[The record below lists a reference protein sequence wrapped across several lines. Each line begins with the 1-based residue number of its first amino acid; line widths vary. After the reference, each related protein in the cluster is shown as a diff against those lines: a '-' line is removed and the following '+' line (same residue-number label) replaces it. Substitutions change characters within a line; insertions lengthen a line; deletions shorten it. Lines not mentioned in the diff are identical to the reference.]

1 MRIVTALDCSWPRVG
16 AFLAALA
23 FTCLTG
29 QPATA
34 DDARV
39 LLWGDPRVEAAE
51 ETFILAGRDP
61 PLLERPVLEGK
72 LREALL
78 ALPADVE
85 AGRIA
90 RELEPPDGLLFAAA
104 SLDLTGGWNGSP
116 ERDLPIPTQKYNKA
130 SLPFIPGGKDFLP
143 VDTAKAYFDTP
154 PLLDLRFLLIQG
166 PLVLDLNPEL
176 RPASNWYRE
185 GNPYFL
191 NAGILSNPARIDVNI
206 PYRGIATL
214 LAGPFELR
222 FGRDKLHFGPGRFQ
236 TLSFNASI
244 PWADYAAASADFGP
258 ISVSWH
264 LLRLNPTTTGA
275 ERDYIDALNAGTV
288 PDPDTSYAY
297 SPIPNENAKSLA
309 IGRLTWRITPW
320 ATIALTQHDLVGG
333 RGIQLSDFNPLILF
347 HDLYQDGV
355 YDVPAMIEASVVP
368 LPGLRLYGQY
378 LLYDAVVG
386 DESDTS
392 NAGASAYQAGL
403 SAVMRPFAPESSLSW
418 ARLRLDAEF
427 TFADP
432 WAYGKYLSQRQFTS
446 RFILVEPG
454 YGRFWVDYPIGPSF
468 GPDGWELDGRLAAG
482 RPEGPEVALLASFR
496 EKGSID
502 LLGYGD
508 DSDYADQSGY
518 IRSGLVLV
526 KPGEVSERRLRVG
539 LEGLTGLGA
548 AFGANFSLRANAS
561 VVWVDGYGNVRGEHR
576 VWFDGSIGVTAS
588 FGK

>member
-1 MRIVTALDCSWPRVG
+1 MRIATVLDCSWPRVG
-16 AFLAALA
+16 AFLAALTFA
-23 FTCLTG
+23 CLSALA
-29 QPATA
+29 ATA
-34 DDARV
+34 DDARI

-61 PLLERPVLEGK
+61 PLLERPTLEGR

-78 ALPADVE
+78 ALPAGVE
-85 AGRIA
+85 ASRIA
-90 RELEPPDGLLFAAA
+90 GELDPPDGLLFAAA
-104 SLDLTGGWNGSP
+104 ALDLTGGWNGSAD
-116 ERDLPIPTQKYNKA
+116 RDLLIPTLEYTG
-130 SLPFIPGGKDFLP
+130 SLPFSPGGKDFLP
-143 VDTAKAYFDTP
+143 VDAANAYFDTP
-154 PLLDLRFLLIQG
+154 PVLDLRFLLVQG

-176 RPASNWYRE
+176 RPASNWYSE
-185 GNPYFL
+185 GNPWFL
-191 NAGILSNPARIDVNI
+191 NAGVLSDPSRIDVNI

-236 TLSFNASI
+236 TLSFNAGI
-244 PWADYAAASADFGP
+244 PWADYASARADFGP
-258 ISVSWH
+258 LSVSWY
-264 LLRLNPTTTGA
+264 LLRLNPTTTEA
-275 ERDYIDALNAGTV
+275 ERKYIDDINSGAV
-288 PDPDTSYAY
+288 PDPDTGYAY

-347 HDLYQDGV
+347 HDLFQDGV
-355 YDVPAMIEASVVP
+355 YDVPPMIEASVVP
-368 LPGLRLYGQY
+368 FPGLRLYGQF
-378 LLYDAVVG
+378 LVYDAVVG
-386 DESDTS
+386 DETNTS
-392 NAGASAYQAGL
+392 NAGAAAYQAGL
-403 SAVMRPFAPESSLSW
+403 AAVMRPFAPESPLSW

-427 TFADP
+427 TFVDP
-432 WAYGKYLSQRQFTS
+432 WTYGKHLSQRQFTS

-454 YGRFWVDYPIGPSF
+454 HGRFWVDYPIGPSF

-482 RPEGPEVALLASFR
+482 RPEGPELALLASFR

-508 DSDYADQSGY
+508 DSDYAHQSDY
-518 IRSGLVLV
+518 RRSGLVLV

-548 AFGANFSLRANAS
+548 AFGASFSLRASAS
-561 VVWVDGYGNVRGEHR
+561 VVWVDGYGYVRGER
-576 VWFDGSIGVTAS
+576 RFWLDGSIGVTAS